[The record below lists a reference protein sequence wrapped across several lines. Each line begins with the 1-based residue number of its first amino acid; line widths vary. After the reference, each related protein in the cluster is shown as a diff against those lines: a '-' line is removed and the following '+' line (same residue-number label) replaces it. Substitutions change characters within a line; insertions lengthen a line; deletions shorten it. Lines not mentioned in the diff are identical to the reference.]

1 MTDIHDHFRS
11 LDRLDVPDVYARARA
26 LGPKEPQQ
34 SSTSLARRVGVIFLA
49 TLVAAAGL
57 GFVIVRFQRGT
68 TPGPVTSISK
78 ENGVIYFRVGGGD
91 GPTWWESVAQDGTG
105 QTIVFPTDAPINH
118 EDVAWSSDGSR
129 IAFANTI
136 VSRQPGIYTSN
147 PDGSHT
153 VRVTDQAGDLYPSW
167 SPDGTEIAFSRVD
180 PNTHC
185 EPGDALSSAL
195 SCPTSIY
202 VMGSD
207 GSNLHQL
214 TSADRHDSQPV
225 WSPDG
230 SRIAFTGAGGPA
242 YSRSAVFVV
251 NADGSDVRQVS
262 SASGGSDFSPSWSP
276 NGTQLAFASI
286 RYEDWSISVVGAD
299 GSEEHQ
305 LVGHQGT
312 YVEDPAWSPD
322 GTAIAFVGDP
332 GLAGAQGIDPA
343 LLAVPSVGGK
353 VRLIA
358 QAPSY
363 GVADIAWQP
372 LPAGSSA
379 TAAPAPQS
387 LVAFSAQLHGST
399 TGLAIAVMRADG
411 TGFRRL
417 TGLPADLEADP
428 QIARYSY
435 ASDGSPSFSPDGRTI
450 AFVRAYAEGIDSIC
464 MIDIDGSNFRVVI
477 RDAHAGEIAW
487 SPDGRTIAFY
497 SEQDGGIHLVDV
509 DGTNERVL
517 WQRTSGPNQD
527 SPSWSP
533 DSSRIY
539 YASGD
544 VWVANAD
551 GSGLRVLADLP
562 RYVSWVAL
570 SPDGSSIAF
579 SEQEAGGTSS
589 AIWIMDADGSN
600 VRRVTDAASGNWYSM
615 TWSPDGSRLLI
626 VDDQGGA
633 VFIDPDGTSIGR
645 LTPPDGWSIA
655 GAIAWSA
662 QAA

>member
-1 MTDIHDHFRS
+1 
-11 LDRLDVPDVYARARA
+11 
-26 LGPKEPQQ
+26 
-34 SSTSLARRVGVIFLA
+34 VIFLA

-551 GSGLRVLADLP
+551 GSGSRVLADLP

>member
-1 MTDIHDHFRS
+1 VTDIHDRFRS
-11 LDRLDVPDVYARARA
+11 LDDLDVPDVYVRART
-26 LGPKEPQQ
+26 LGPKEPQEPPP
-34 SSTSLARRVGVIFLA
+34 SAARRIGVILLA
-49 TLVAAAGL
+49 TLVAAAGF
-57 GFVIVRFQRGT
+57 GFVIVRFQRET
-68 TPGPVTSISK
+68 TPAPVTSISRA
-78 ENGVIYFRVGGGD
+78 NGLIYFRVGGGD

-105 QTIVFPTDAPINH
+105 QTIVFPADAPINH
-118 EDVAWSSDGSR
+118 DDVAWSLDGSR
-129 IAFANTI
+129 IAFANTV

-147 PDGSHT
+147 PDGSDT
-153 VRVTDQAGDLYPSW
+153 VRLTDQAGDLYPSW
-167 SPDGTEIAFSRVD
+167 SPDGSQIAFARAD
-180 PNTHC
+180 PNTQC

-214 TSADRHDSQPV
+214 TSGDRHDSQPV

-286 RYEDWSISVVGAD
+286 RYEDWSLSVVGAD
-299 GSEEHQ
+299 GSGEHL

-322 GTAIAFVGDP
+322 GTAVAFVGDP

-343 LLAVPSVGGK
+343 LLAVPSLGGE

-358 QAPSY
+358 QAPRY

-379 TAAPAPQS
+379 TVAPAPQG
-387 LVAFSAQLHGST
+387 LVAFAAQLHGST
-399 TGLAIAVMRADG
+399 TGLVIAVMQPDG
-411 TGFRRL
+411 TGFRQL
-417 TGLPADLEADP
+417 TGLPGDRDADP
-428 QIARYSY
+428 NIARYTY
-435 ASDGSPSFSPDGRTI
+435 ASDDSPSFSPDGRTI
-450 AFVRAYAEGIDSIC
+450 AFVRRYAEGIDSLC
-464 MIDIDGSNFRVVI
+464 MIDVDGSNFRVVL
-477 RDAHAGEIAW
+477 RDAHAGESAW

-497 SEQDGGIHLVDV
+497 SEQDGGIHMVDV

-517 WQRTSGPNQD
+517 WQRTGGPNQD
-527 SPSWSP
+527 SPSWSS
-533 DSSRIY
+533 DSSQIY
-539 YASGD
+539 YASGN

-551 GSGLRVLADLP
+551 GSGSLVLADLP

-570 SPDGSSIAF
+570 SPDGSTIAF
-579 SEQEAGGTSS
+579 SEQEPGGTSS

-600 VRRVTDAASGNWYSM
+600 VRRVTDAASGNWYSV
-615 TWSPDGSRLLI
+615 TWSPDGSLLLI
-626 VDDQGGA
+626 EGDR
-633 VFIDPDGTSIGR
+633 GTAL
-645 LTPPDGWSIA
+645 LTNLDNTSTGPLTLPDGWSIF

-662 QAA
+662 RAA